1 MDIESQS
8 SQGDL
13 PAKTQHHARDAQRLI
28 IKNIRLQNFKSY
40 YGTHEIG
47 PFHTNFSSI
56 IGPNGSGKSNLIDS
70 LVFVFGKRASWMR
83 LKNLRELIHNS
94 AKFGACEKAEVSVD
108 FVEIKEVTGHHH
120 FSIEQGAN
128 FPNNPESRSP
138 FRNGDEQAG
147 PAPEESVPK
156 YVEVEGSLFT
166 VSRSINKND
175 TSEYKLNGQKTTQ
188 LEIINLL
195 KKKGIDLDNNR
206 FMILQGEVEQIS
218 LMKPKTGNPDSP
230 GFLEYLEEIIGTNVL
245 IDKINEL
252 EESLDKLRSEKM
264 EMAENFKA
272 AEDEILQL
280 NDTKNEA
287 LEYLRQ
293 EKSIFQLKNLQ
304 FQCILRGEE
313 EKLKEVANKLLE
325 FEGDEKKETT
335 ALQEK
340 VSQHKYI
347 FDEMTTFKREKDR
360 LMDQKQK
367 LITKY
372 GEIEVKFEEL
382 RSKLENLIKDETQKT
397 KRIEKLE
404 DKITKVIEDKAEL
417 LADIPKLEES
427 IKRLEG
433 ERNEFER
440 RVDALTTKL
449 KEKLDVYRIKLN
461 DLKGNLVD
469 QEQERGEL
477 VRVNSKFESTMNSLT
492 EKLKQLKDKSQK
504 GIQDLEEKSKKAN
517 YLERFIEKMTLTRTT
532 IQTKIQEQTGI
543 VEGMQKELDGYT
555 QEQRRLKLEFEEIR
569 QAQNI
574 TEGNSRILRE
584 LLAAQSHGKLSG
596 IRGRLGDLV
605 ICPKELDVALS
616 TAGLMGWDKIVVNN
630 ADQAQKALEYLRVNK
645 IGRAG
650 FLSLD
655 KLEYLKEAIARHPY
669 TGNEAQ
675 RLFDL
680 VRVNKEDLQ
689 VAVMWAITQTL
700 VCPNLEVAKRIA
712 YGKQRFRVVTIDG
725 SLIDMTGTIS
735 GGGEPR
741 RGLVNCDGRNM
752 DAGDRP
758 KDTEEKIRNKL
769 DTLAREIYKIKTEL
783 EEHKQKYDTAVVD
796 ARSIETE
803 LQRKISE
810 IATNKTEF
818 EISEANLQEVHK
830 AIQKLEDEIGNQL
843 AANPEATEYQRKIQ
857 VIDSKMIPV
866 KEEIF
871 KLEKQIEDLGGE
883 ELRVLKAKLREVQA
897 AIAENIDKSNTKDA
911 RMHNFDK
918 QIAKCQEEIE
928 QVKVEIDACKA
939 GQKKN
944 QDLQDELTNEAY
956 DNVNEQSQLND
967 KITEMDG
974 KVDEAKAKIKVFDE
988 LFQKLKEN
996 IKKINERKEECQSQR
1011 RDIRDNAEKLR
1022 RRIYCMRKEYQE
1034 TIANYE
1040 FLDQMSEVMEM
1051 GKELESDKGHNARHF
1066 EQTNQKNR
1074 TAREA
1079 THSKD
1084 MAEDQEDDE
1093 EDDDESSMRQAVSGR
1108 QRNGRGTT
1116 AGKTKH
1122 IGEIDWEEIFT
1133 VDVFNE
1139 YPVEILQE
1147 VYPFEKEIEERQKL
1161 EAAAKANMK
1170 PNLDSI
1176 MMFKGKFAVYRTK
1189 KERLMKIKA
1198 EADSTRQE
1206 LDKYKDKRKTEFFK
1220 GFTIISAKLKETYQT
1235 LTNGG
1240 DAELELIDCL
1250 DPFSEG
1256 ILFSVRPPQKSW
1268 KQMSKLSGGEKTL
1281 SSLSFVYALH
1291 YYKPNP
1297 VYFMDEID
1305 AALDYKN
1312 VSIVAR
1318 FIKEKTKNAQFIVIS
1333 LRNNMYE
1340 MANKLFGIYKTMDTT
1355 KTVSIEPELIMR
1367 QIERNGRNDQDSR
1380 LQSQRINA

>member
-1 MDIESQS
+1 MDVESQS
-8 SQGDL
+8 TPGDL
-13 PAKTQHHARDAQRLI
+13 GDQNQGHARETQRLI

-94 AKFGACEKAEVSVD
+94 AKFGACDKAEVSVD
-108 FVEIKEVTGHHH
+108 FVEIREVGGHHH
-120 FSIEQGAN
+120 LIDHSANSLNHSETFSHIRNKNDQEVHSNG
-128 FPNNPESRSP
+128 ESI
-138 FRNGDEQAG
+138 
-147 PAPEESVPK
+147 PK

-175 TSEYKLNGQKTTQ
+175 QSEYRLNGQKTTQ
-188 LEIINLL
+188 SEIVALL
-195 KKKGIDLDNNR
+195 KNKGIDLDNNR

-245 IDKINEL
+245 IEKINEL
-252 EESLDKLRSEKM
+252 EEELDKLRSEKM

-272 AEDEILQL
+272 IEDEILLL

-287 LEYLRQ
+287 LEFLKQ
-293 EKSIFQLKNLQ
+293 ERNIFQLKNLQ
-304 FQCILRGEE
+304 LQCLLTSEDA
-313 EKLKEVANKLLE
+313 KLKEISNKLVDLE
-325 FEGDEKKETT
+325 AEERKETSI
-335 ALQEK
+335 LQER
-340 VSQHKYI
+340 VSDHKHI
-347 FDEMTTFKREKDR
+347 FDEMNAFKKEKDR
-360 LMDQKQK
+360 LIDQKQK
-367 LITKY
+367 LITRY
-372 GEIEVKFEEL
+372 GEIEAKFEEL
-382 RSKLENLIKDETQKT
+382 RSKLENLIKDETQKA

-404 DKITKVIEDKAEL
+404 DKITKIIEDKSEL
-417 LADIPKLEES
+417 LADIPKLEEANR
-427 IKRLEG
+427 RLEA
-433 ERNEFER
+433 ERAELEKR
-440 RVDALTTKL
+440 IEGLTSKL
-449 KEKLDVYRIKLN
+449 KEKLDVFRIKLN
-461 DLKGNLVD
+461 ELKGKLFEH
-469 QEQERGEL
+469 EQERNEL
-477 VRVNSKFESTMNSLT
+477 TRMNSKYESAMTMLT
-492 EKLKQLKDKSQK
+492 DKLKELKDKAAK
-504 GIQDLEEKSKKAN
+504 GAQDLDEKAKKSSH
-517 YLERFIEKMTLTRTT
+517 LESFIERIAQTRAA
-532 IQTKIQEQTGI
+532 IQQNIQEYAVGI
-543 VEGMQKELDGYT
+543 EERYKELEAHN
-555 QEQRRLKLEFEEIR
+555 QVQRAVKLELDEIR

-574 TEGNSRILRE
+574 SEGNSRILRE
-584 LLAAQSHGKLSG
+584 LLSAQSHGKLSG

-616 TAGLMGWDKIVVNN
+616 TAGFMGWDKIVVNT
-630 ADQAQKALEYLRVNK
+630 ADQAQKALEYLRANK

-655 KLEYLKEAIARHPY
+655 KLEYMKDAIAKRPY
-669 TGNEAQ
+669 NGNEAQ

-758 KDTEEKIRNKL
+758 KISEEKLRNKI
-769 DTLAREIYKIKTEL
+769 DQISKEIYKIKTDL
-783 EEHKQKYDTAVVD
+783 EEQKQRHDSAVAD
-796 ARSIETE
+796 ARTMETE
-803 LQRKISE
+803 INRKQNE
-810 IATNKTEF
+810 LATNKSEF
-818 EISEANLQEVHK
+818 EISVANLQEVQK
-830 AIQKLEDEIGNQL
+830 AIHKLEEEIHNQNL
-843 AANPEATEYQRKIQ
+843 ANPEANEFKRKIQ
-857 VIDSKMIPV
+857 NLDFKMVPLQ
-866 KEEIF
+866 EQIF
-871 KLEKQIEDLGGE
+871 KIEKQIEDLGGD
-883 ELRVLKAKLREVQA
+883 ELRVLKAKLKEVQG

-928 QVKVEIDACKA
+928 QIKLEIETHKA
-939 GQKKN
+939 EQSKN
-944 QDLQDELTNEAY
+944 QELQEQLTNQAM
-956 DNVNEQSQLND
+956 DNVNEQSQMTE
-967 KITEMDG
+967 KIAEMDG
-974 KVDEAKAKIKVFDE
+974 KVDEAKARIKVFE
-988 LFQKLKEN
+988 EVFQKLKEN
-996 IKKINERKEECQSQR
+996 IKKIHEIKEDFQMQR
-1011 RDIRDNAEKLR
+1011 RDVRDNAEKLR
-1022 RRIYCMRKEYQE
+1022 RRIFLVRKEYQD
-1034 TIANYE
+1034 TISNYE
-1040 FLDQMSEVMEM
+1040 FLDQVTEIEEM
-1051 GKELESDKGHNARHF
+1051 GKELENKNGHGLKSID
-1066 EQTNQKNR
+1066 QTIQRNR
-1074 TAREA
+1074 DIEEA
-1079 THSKD
+1079 THSKGSL
-1084 MAEDQEDDE
+1084 DE
-1093 EDDDESSMRQAVSGR
+1093 ENVAENGSSMRVATSS
-1108 QRNGRGTT
+1108 RNKKRHGMTPG
-1116 AGKTKH
+1116 GKTQH
-1122 IGEIDWEEIFT
+1122 IGEIDWDEIFT
-1133 VDVFNE
+1133 IDVLDD
-1139 YPVEILQE
+1139 YPPEILKE
-1147 VYPFEKEIEERQKL
+1147 VYLFEQEIDARIKL
-1161 EAAAKANMK
+1161 ENTAKSNLK

-1176 MMFKGKFAVYRTK
+1176 SIFKAKFEVYRVK
-1189 KERLMKIKA
+1189 KDRLIKIKA
-1198 EADSTRQE
+1198 ETDRTRNE
-1206 LDKYKDKRKTEFFK
+1206 LDKHKEKRKSEFFK

-1256 ILFSVRPPQKSW
+1256 ILFSVRPPHKSW

-1355 KTVSIEPELIMR
+1355 KTVSIEPELILR
-1367 QIERNGRNDQDSR
+1367 QIERNARIEQDNR
-1380 LQSQRINA
+1380 RQSQQLNV